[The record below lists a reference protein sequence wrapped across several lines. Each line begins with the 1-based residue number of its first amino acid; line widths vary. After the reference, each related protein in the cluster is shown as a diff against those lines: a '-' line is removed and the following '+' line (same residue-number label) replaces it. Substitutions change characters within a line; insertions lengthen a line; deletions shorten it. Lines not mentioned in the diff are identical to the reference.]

1 MRHLTLKTWMILCA
15 GVMLIGVG
23 VPSFTSPAR
32 AQRELVVTE
41 AEPNDIKER
50 AQQVPLSIG
59 MTTTVRGRA
68 AREDR
73 GSYVDELDFLFSLDD
88 DIEDWYVIEVQNA
101 TELSIQVNW
110 PEEADIDAW
119 IFTDISK
126 QVLFDGLTLHAHAAT
141 GANPERLLNRL
152 LYTYSTRDDE
162 AQGLLQPLPRV
173 SRYYLA
179 ISNYDPADWSGPA
192 SYELRLTVSGP
203 GSIRREE
210 TQFVRYDN
218 NGFGRF
224 TAVAPSRLA
233 AERLLVLE
241 RITPAEYPATLDA
254 VNLFQFPEPVS
265 NRRQDLLVLVDPTGS
280 DDPRRAREVFRRKVR
295 IPSVE
300 ETSLISYFISGPG
313 LTILSGDLY
322 VGFELVNPTEGQH
335 IPFDVD
341 KAGFRRSFIST
352 DGGSTYG
359 RMMITSDQSRL
370 PFIANSG
377 ITADLMIGTV
387 APTVAPHERVSVK
400 VQPANIRRY
409 DGGVPILLV
418 K

>member
-1 MRHLTLKTWMILCA
+1 MRRVILNTWMVFCC
-15 GVMLIGVG
+15 MLIGVG
-23 VPSFTSPAR
+23 VPSVISPVG
-32 AQRELVVTE
+32 AQRELIVTE

-59 MTTTVRGRA
+59 MTTTIRGRA

-88 DIEDWYVIEVQNA
+88 DIEDWYVIEVQNP
-101 TELSIQVNW
+101 TELSIQMSW
-110 PEEADIDAW
+110 PEEADMDAW

-126 QVLFDGLTLHAHAAT
+126 HVLFDGLTLHAHAAT
-141 GANPERLLNRL
+141 NANPERLLNRL

-162 AQGLLQPLPRV
+162 TQGLLQPLPRS

-192 SYELRLTVSGP
+192 TYELKLTVSGP
-203 GSIRREE
+203 GSLRREE
-210 TQFVRYDN
+210 NQFVRYDN
-218 NGFGRF
+218 NGYGRF
-224 TAVAPSRLA
+224 TAIDPDELD

-254 VNLFQFPEPVS
+254 INLFQFSGPVS
-265 NRRQDLLVLVDPTGS
+265 SRRQDMLVLVDPTGS
-280 DDPRRAREVFRRKVR
+280 GDPSRAREVFRRKVR

-352 DGGSTYG
+352 DGGRTYG
-359 RMMITSDQSRL
+359 RMMIASDQSRL

-377 ITADLMIGTV
+377 ITADLMMGAA
-387 APTVAPHERVSVK
+387 APAARSREQVSIK
-400 VQPANIRRY
+400 VEPATIRRY
-409 DGGVPILLV
+409 DGGVSVV